1 MNYICVISDSHSRRH
16 LIEELLPVI
25 NKADLFVFLGD
36 CTGDIYNFRSEIKPQ
51 IVAVSGNCDIIKAYP
66 DEEIFEWQKHR
77 FFATHGHK
85 YHVKR
90 DYSDLAYAA
99 TERGCDC
106 VLFGHTHQSVIER
119 LGGVVLVNP
128 GSIAEPRFSKPS
140 YALIYGENGKIFPK
154 IISYEH

>member
-66 DEEIFEWQKHR
+66 DEEIFEWQKPICNR
-77 FFATHGHK
+77 KAGRSSIGQSGK
-85 YHVKR
+85 YSRTTLFKAVLCVDLRRKR
-90 DYSDLAYAA
+90 
-99 TERGCDC
+99 
-106 VLFGHTHQSVIER
+106 
-119 LGGVVLVNP
+119 
-128 GSIAEPRFSKPS
+128 
-140 YALIYGENGKIFPK
+140 
-154 IISYEH
+154 